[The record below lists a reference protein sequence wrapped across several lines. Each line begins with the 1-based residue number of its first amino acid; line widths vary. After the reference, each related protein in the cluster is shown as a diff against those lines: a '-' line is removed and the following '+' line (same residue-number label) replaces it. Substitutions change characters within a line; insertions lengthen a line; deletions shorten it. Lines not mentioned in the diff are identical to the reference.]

1 MLHRLVMGAILDG
14 VVVRHAAVDG
24 VTDYCNLRKSRL
36 VTGTRKQKQGTQDEK
51 VSRFNGVTWNK
62 QRKKW
67 QVTLRQRRQRRH
79 LGSFDCEIEAARVFN
94 KKARY
99 LNDYYSGHFRLNVI
113 PAQTTPHGDSAY
125 GLVGP
130 RSAQD
135 RLKVGSRSAQAARN
149 RGNWWRVED

>member
-113 PAQTTPHGDSAY
+113 PAQTTHTVILPM
-125 GLVGP
+125 VW
-130 RSAQD
+130 SAQD
-135 RLKVGSRSAQAARN
+135 RLKIGSRSAQGRPRL
-149 RGNWWRVED
+149 RGTVATGGG